1 MKAVSFPGGRQHE
14 LSPVCRLWYPLIKA
28 HLQVPDMQLWMLRVL
43 AAGGEE
49 LTLQHPA
56 APSRGSWKELHL

>member
-1 MKAVSFPGGRQHE
+1 
-14 LSPVCRLWYPLIKA
+14 
-28 HLQVPDMQLWMLRVL
+28 MQLWMLRVL